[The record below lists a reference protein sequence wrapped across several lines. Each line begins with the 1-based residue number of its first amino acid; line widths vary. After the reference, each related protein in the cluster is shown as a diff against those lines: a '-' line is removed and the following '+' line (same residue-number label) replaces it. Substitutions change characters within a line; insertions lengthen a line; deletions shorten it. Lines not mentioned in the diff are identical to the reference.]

1 MNKNRIDCGRRLALA
16 LLSLVS
22 LAFAQGA
29 QAKNITIFGTPQTSV
44 AAGRAFGFTP
54 ATTGDQGRRMTFS
67 VSNKPAW
74 ASFSRYNGSLS
85 GTPGAAFA
93 GTSTRVTISVSDGN
107 SKAYLPAFTLNVTK
121 GTASANRAPTLAGSP
136 PTSIKTGQTYNFV
149 PTAKDADG
157 NTLKFS
163 ITSKPAWAT
172 FDAGTGRLWG
182 VPTSAQTGSYEEIR
196 IAVTDGKASAK
207 LPLFAINVLP
217 GTAALQ
223 NVALSWQ
230 PPAQNTDGTALTN
243 LAGYSILI
251 GEKSRTY
258 TKTVR
263 VASAGLTRYVLEN
276 LTPGK
281 YYFVMVAVNTDGTE
295 SDLSQEVSFDLT

>member
-1 MNKNRIDCGRRLALA
+1 MNKNRTDCGRRLALA

-22 LAFAQGA
+22 LALAQGV
-29 QAKNITIFGTPQTSV
+29 QAKNINIFGTPPTAV

-54 ATTGDQGRRMTFS
+54 ATTGDRGRRMTFS
-67 VSNKPAW
+67 VANKPAW
-74 ASFSRYNGSLS
+74 ASFSPYNGTLS

-93 GTSTRVTISVSDGN
+93 GTSSRVTISVTDGK
-107 SKAYLPAFTLNVTK
+107 SKAYLPPFTLSVTK
-121 GTASANRAPTLAGSP
+121 GYSSANRAPTLAGSP

-157 NTLKFS
+157 NALKFA
-163 ITSKPAWAT
+163 IASKPAWAT

-182 VPTSAQTGSYEEIR
+182 VPTSTQTGSYEDIR
-196 IAVTDGKASAK
+196 ISVTDGKASAK
-207 LPLFAINVLP
+207 LPLFAITVQP
-217 GTAALQ
+217 GTAAPQ
-223 NVALSWQ
+223 NVTMTWQ

-251 GEKSRTY
+251 GQKSRTY
-258 TKTVR
+258 TKTVK

-276 LTPGK
+276 LAPGR
-281 YYFVMVAVNTDGTE
+281 YYFVMVAVNSDGTE